1 MNPQQPHDQG
11 RTANGPESFTGPPT
25 SAPAEPQWTVH
36 QPGHT
41 AWPAGDAGHAPE
53 PQWGTHSAAPGAP
66 TFSTRHGAAPSR
78 PLIPAALAAFGVLLT
93 GLAMI
98 WPMITYN
105 YGQASAPVIETFLQG
120 SQRHSFEGNEPV
132 TVTSV
137 GGILMFVVFMLA
149 ALTTVVLAYFG
160 RLSNAAGAVGSAL
173 LAGAL
178 LTTVIPAMV
187 VPSAPSQSASMSLGA
202 GCWLGLVGGLVTLAA
217 AILFLWHNRPT
228 PTA

>member
-1 MNPQQPHDQG
+1 
-11 RTANGPESFTGPPT
+11 
-25 SAPAEPQWTVH
+25 
-36 QPGHT
+36 
-41 AWPAGDAGHAPE
+41 
-53 PQWGTHSAAPGAP
+53 
-66 TFSTRHGAAPSR
+66 
-78 PLIPAALAAFGVLLT
+78 
-93 GLAMI
+93 MI

-105 YGQASAPVIETFLQG
+105 YGQASAPVIEIFLQG

-149 ALTTVVLAYFG
+149 ALTTMVLAYFC
-160 RLSNAAGAVGSAL
+160 RLSGAAGAVGSAL

-178 LTTVIPAMV
+178 LITVIPAMV